1 MIIKLIKT
9 IKFNHKIVQKISYLQ
24 YPMKKVLVIILSFTI
39 LIQSFNFQLEDITK
53 VPTLINHIADHFEA
67 GDSFMDFISMHYGSQ
82 YKIHKTKHKEH
93 QKLPLKQYL
102 LHLHLQVYI
111 SVYTRN
117 LVVNSFKEI
126 NLDKKICNYTEPFSS
141 LFSTEIFQPPKH
153 T

>member
-1 MIIKLIKT
+1 MNKILI
-9 IKFNHKIVQKISYLQ
+9 F
-24 YPMKKVLVIILSFTI
+24 ILSFTI

-53 VPTLINHIADHFEA
+53 VPTLVNHIADHFES

-82 YKIHKTKHKEH
+82 FETHKSKHKEH

-111 SVYTRN
+111 SVCTNN
-117 LVVNSFKEI
+117 LLTNSFKEI
-126 NLDKKICNYTEPFSS
+126 HLKKKIFNYTEPFSS

>member
-1 MIIKLIKT
+1 M
-9 IKFNHKIVQKISYLQ
+9 NKI
-24 YPMKKVLVIILSFTI
+24 LVFILSFTI

-53 VPTLINHIADHFEA
+53 VPALLNHITDHFEA

-111 SVYTRN
+111 SVYTKN
-117 LVVNSFKEI
+117 LWVSTFKEI
-126 NLDKKICNYTEPFSS
+126 HLEKKIFNYTEPSS
-141 LFSTEIFQPPKH
+141 SSFPTEIFQPPKH
-153 T
+153 I